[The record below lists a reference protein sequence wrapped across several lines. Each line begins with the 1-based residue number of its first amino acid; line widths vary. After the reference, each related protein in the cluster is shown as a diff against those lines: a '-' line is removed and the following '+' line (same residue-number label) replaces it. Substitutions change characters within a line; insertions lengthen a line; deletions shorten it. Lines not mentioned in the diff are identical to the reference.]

1 MRIRRITSHEEENNG
16 HGNGPNGSGGGVGA
30 SNDAATPNN
39 DEQPSIRI
47 RDRFLLEALSTIL
60 NLNTQRVYFLI
71 TTDFFLRKKL
81 FPCKK

>member
-16 HGNGPNGSGGGVGA
+16 RGNGPNGPGGGVGA

-60 NLNTQRVYFLI
+60 NLNTQQVYFLI